1 MRRLFALVLELVAA
15 IESFRPTGVIP
26 GLVGDPTT
34 GLIRVAAGDISA
46 VLEEPRLK
54 CLEAWRS
61 GGSTKAPLC
70 AALMVKS
77 ESMLGR
83 RAWLNLCHTHA
94 AELGLKVVW
103 CCRQAVRKHLRA
115 RKGAISLQRRKA
127 PWLLA

>member
-70 AALMVKS
+70 AALML
-77 ESMLGR
+77 E
-83 RAWLNLCHTHA
+83 WYTHA